1 MKPACL
7 ENHNPL
13 PFFLLS
19 FFSLVFLILCL
30 HTGTETD
37 DAVENCTEVGSV
49 GYGSIQFV
57 VSRIFFVRSM
67 RSVSSNK
74 NIYKSINVRKRK

>member
-30 HTGTETD
+30 HTGIETD
-37 DAVENCTEVGSV
+37 DAVENCTEVGCV
-49 GYGSIQFV
+49 GYGGIQFV

>member
-30 HTGTETD
+30 HTGIETD

-49 GYGSIQFV
+49 GYGGIQFV
-57 VSRIFFVRSM
+57 VSRIFCE
-67 RSVSSNK
+67 K
-74 NIYKSINVRKRK
+74 YEKCIIEQKYL